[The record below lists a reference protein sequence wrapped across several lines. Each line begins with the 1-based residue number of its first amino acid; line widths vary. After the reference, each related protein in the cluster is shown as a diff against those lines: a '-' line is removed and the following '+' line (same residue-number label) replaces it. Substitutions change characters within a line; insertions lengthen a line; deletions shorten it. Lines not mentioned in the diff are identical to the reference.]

1 MKLVCQRLSYF
12 LMTAF
17 FATVIVTDTA
27 SADMDTMDEIDLW
40 ADISEEIDEAPGYED
55 PKDAERQWA
64 LSLGVVGGVAPDY
77 EGSDDY
83 EFGFGPN
90 IAFSWR
96 DRIFYKGKSLGA
108 NLLKTKNL
116 KAGPILSWTSGRD
129 EDDNNRLTGLGDVDS
144 SIEAGGFIAYRMKPM
159 RFRMEV
165 RQDVNS
171 GHEGALVELS
181 GGTGLPFDK
190 PLAFLSLGA
199 TWASDDYMENF
210 FGIDA
215 QQSAASGLQ
224 EYSAESGFKDVN
236 LNLTAGY
243 SITNHWRLGGKLEY
257 KRLVGDAEDSPI
269 VDDENQFLAG
279 ITLSYHMG
287 SKVAAEALEE

>member
-40 ADISEEIDEAPGYED
+40 ADISEEINEAPGYED
-55 PKDAERQWA
+55 PEDAQRQWA
-64 LSLGVVGGVAPDY
+64 LSLGVAGGVAPDY

-159 RFRMEV
+159 RFRMEI

-190 PLAFLSLGA
+190 PLVFLSLGA

-224 EYSAESGFKDVN
+224 EYSAESGIKDVN
-236 LNLTAGY
+236 LGLTAGY
-243 SITNHWRLGGKLEY
+243 SITNRWRVGGKLEY

-287 SKVAAEALEE
+287 SKVVAEALEE